1 MTFLQ
6 RGHVYIER
14 ENFKNNKNL
23 LFMKVFYPI
32 IIFCKGRIFKID
44 DGEQTCSTIIIRIVY
59 GESRR
64 HTCILKSYKWYWCAP
79 KAKHNSLSC
88 LDVGNKRTKRNWKL
102 KSRVMWIIFCFSH
115 STKWEVNLCIASDS
129 ITIIITTM
137 EYTCRIDITHYC
149 IWYISNYC
157 HLLVLSL
164 LMLDRISIT

>member
-1 MTFLQ
+1 MNGETNKSKIWGHPLKLKVWNITKKVNMTFLQ

-59 GESRR
+59 GERRR

-129 ITIIITTM
+129 ITI
-137 EYTCRIDITHYC
+137 EY
-149 IWYISNYC
+149 NYY
-157 HLLVLSL
+157 HGIYL
-164 LMLDRISIT
+164 